1 MNLNINHKEIITN
14 AVINYSNKS
23 LAPKRHELDLDIYE
37 QNLKNRNKFPFL
49 FILFDNSSSDF
60 DKNINIKINNKN
72 NSITK
77 NYAYYLDFENL
88 NSVNINEDEINDSL
102 SQKEI
107 KLIMVL
113 KLKEQFNLK
122 INYHITP
129 RITEEQLI

>member
-1 MNLNINHKEIITN
+1 MNKIK
-14 AVINYSNKS
+14 K
-23 LAPKRHELDLDIYE
+23 
-37 QNLKNRNKFPFL
+37 NKFPFL

-60 DKNINIKINNKN
+60 DKNINIKINNIN
-72 NSITK
+72 NFITK

-107 KLIMVL
+107 KLIMIL
-113 KLKEQFNLK
+113 KLKEQFNFN

-129 RITEEQLI
+129 RITEKLNI